1 MLVKWSWVTFTATVT
16 PLCLTLACVETS
28 LNFSVKSFILCHSGI
43 ELKIIPTLFGLFGF
57 RLLFILSYIK
67 YNFWAQKKRG
77 IQLLSILRVEALALP
92 IIVEQTTSEA
102 TPYEDSHTTR
112 NQNLRKML
120 HPYGYNTPLIG
131 TCRLRKI
138 TPGTSTVA
146 KFKTIISN
154 LQDYD
159 TS

>member
-1 MLVKWSWVTFTATVT
+1 MS
-16 PLCLTLACVETS
+16 
-28 LNFSVKSFILCHSGI
+28 
-43 ELKIIPTLFGLFGF
+43 
-57 RLLFILSYIK
+57 
-67 YNFWAQKKRG
+67 NFWTQKKRG
-77 IQLLSILRVEALALP
+77 IELLSIPRVEALALP

-102 TPYEDSHTTR
+102 TPYEDSPTTR
-112 NQNLRKML
+112 NLHIREML
-120 HPYGYNTPLIG
+120 HPYGYNYPFAG

-154 LQDYD
+154 LLDYD